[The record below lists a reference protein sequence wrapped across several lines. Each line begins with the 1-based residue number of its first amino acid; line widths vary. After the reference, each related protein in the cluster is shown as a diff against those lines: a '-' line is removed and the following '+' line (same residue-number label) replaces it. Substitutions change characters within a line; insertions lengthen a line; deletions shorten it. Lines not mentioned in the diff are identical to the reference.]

1 MCKYTCPACTKSAN
15 DTCLGKY
22 ILGLK
27 TKPNL
32 AQQVKAL
39 LLTGGPQCPEFDP
52 LIPTRQQER
61 TEGDLVCPLT
71 SMGA

>member
-1 MCKYTCPACTKSAN
+1 MCKCTCPACIKSVN
-15 DTCLGKY
+15 DTGLGKF

-39 LLTGGPQCPEFDP
+39 LLTGGPQCPEFDS

-61 TEGDLVCPLT
+61 RAGYLVCPLT
-71 SMGA
+71 FMGA